1 MEKCAGRRPVAV
13 DARGADDYK
22 AAGMTTQDIEAFRR
36 ELRGWLA
43 ANMPDDLRAE
53 RVATLDETERVRRLR
68 AWQARLAADRWVGIT
83 WPMEYGGRGASIPE
97 QIAYTEEMARAEAP
111 EVVGSLGIGI
121 AGPPLIAYGTEE
133 QKRRFVRR
141 ILTAEDLWCFGFSE
155 PGAGSDLASLRTSA
169 LLEGDHFVVNG
180 QKVWTTL
187 AHHADWC
194 MLLCRTDPDSK
205 RRQGISCLLVDMK
218 SPGINVRPLRQ
229 MGGQAEFNEMFFE
242 NVRVPRANLLG
253 ELHNGWQ
260 IATAAL
266 QNERGILYVV
276 EMQILLAKAR
286 DLLMRLAREQGAT
299 RAPATRQALADVYL
313 GVETFRHTCQRTL
326 DKLLRMG
333 MPGPEASIIKLHWTE
348 LTQAMPRI
356 GMSILG
362 PKGLLYDTP
371 DPGNDRG
378 NPAQWVQNG
387 FLRAPAASIASGTS
401 EIMRGIIA
409 MQVLGLPRGT

>member
-1 MEKCAGRRPVAV
+1 
-13 DARGADDYK
+13 
-22 AAGMTTQDIEAFRR
+22 MTAQDTEAFRR
-36 ELRGWLA
+36 ELRSWLA
-43 ANMPDDLRAE
+43 ANIPDELRPEHAAQLPEAE
-53 RVATLDETERVRRLR
+53 RVTRLR
-68 AWQARLAADRWVGIT
+68 AWQARLAAARWVGIT
-83 WPMEYGGRGASIPE
+83 WPPEYGGRGASIPE

-111 EVVGSLGIGI
+111 EVIGSLGIGI
-121 AGPPLIAYGTEE
+121 AGPPLIAYGTDE
-133 QKRRFVRR
+133 QKRRFARR
-141 ILTAEDLWCFGFSE
+141 ILTGEDLWCFGFSE
-155 PGAGSDLASLRTSA
+155 PGAGSDLASLRTMA
-169 LLEGDHFVVNG
+169 ILDGDDFVVNG

-194 MLLCRTDPDSK
+194 MLLCRTDPESK

-218 SPGINVRPLRQ
+218 SPGITVRPLRQ
-229 MGGQAEFNEMFFE
+229 IGGQAEFNEVFFE
-242 NVRVPRANLLG
+242 NVRVPRVNLLG

-276 EMQILLAKAR
+276 EMQIVLAKAR
-286 DLLMRLAREQGAT
+286 DQLIRLGRTQGAT
-299 RAPATRQALADVYL
+299 RDPLTRQALADLYL

-362 PKGLLYDTP
+362 VHGLLYHTP
-371 DPGNDRG
+371 APNGDRG
-378 NPAQWVQNG
+378 NPEELMQRG
-387 FLRAPAASIASGTS
+387 FLAAPAASIASGTS

-409 MQVLGLPRGT
+409 MQVLGLPRGN

>member
-1 MEKCAGRRPVAV
+1 MS
-13 DARGADDYK
+13 
-22 AAGMTTQDIEAFRR
+22 TQDLNTFRS
-36 ELRGWLA
+36 ELRAWLA
-43 ANMPDDLRAE
+43 ANIPDDLRPERAARLSEAE
-53 RVATLDETERVRRLR
+53 RVPRLR
-68 AWQARLAADRWVGIT
+68 AWQAQLAAARWVGIT
-83 WPMEYGGRGASIPE
+83 WPTEFGGRGASIPE
-97 QIAYTEEMARAEAP
+97 QIVYTEEMARAEAP

-121 AGPPLIAYGTEE
+121 AGPPLIAYGTDE
-133 QKRRFVRR
+133 QKRRFAHR

-155 PGAGSDLASLRTSA
+155 PGAGSDLASLRTTA
-169 LLEGDHFVVNG
+169 TLDGDHFIVNG

-187 AHHADWC
+187 AQHADWC
-194 MLLCRTDPDSK
+194 MLLCRTDPESQ

-218 SPGINVRPLRQ
+218 GPGISVRPLRQ
-229 MGGQAEFNEMFFE
+229 MGGQAEFNEVFFE
-242 NVRVPRANLLG
+242 DVRVPRTNLLG

-276 EMQILLAKAR
+276 EMQIVLAKVR
-286 DLLMRLAREQGAT
+286 DMLVRLARERGGT
-299 RAPATRQALADVYL
+299 RNPVTRQALAEVYL

-362 PKGLLYDTP
+362 AQGLRYDTP
-371 DPGNDRG
+371 EPGADPGN
-378 NPAQWVQNG
+378 PEQWVQRA
-387 FLRAPAASIASGTS
+387 FLAAPAASIASGTS

>member
-1 MEKCAGRRPVAV
+1 
-13 DARGADDYK
+13 
-22 AAGMTTQDIEAFRR
+22 MTTQALDAFRN
-36 ELRGWLA
+36 ELRSWLA
-43 ANMPDDLRAE
+43 TNVPDDLRPE
-53 RVATLDETERVRRLR
+53 RVAALDEVERVQRLR
-68 AWQARLAADRWVGIT
+68 AWQAKLAAARWVGIT
-83 WPMEYGGRGASIPE
+83 WPVEYGGRGASIPE
-97 QIAYTEEMARAEAP
+97 QIAYTEEMTRAGAP
-111 EVVGSLGIGI
+111 EVIGSLGIGI

-133 QKRRFVRR
+133 QKQRFARR

-155 PGAGSDLASLRTSA
+155 PSAGSDLASLRTSA
-169 LLEGDHFVVNG
+169 ILDGDHFVVNG

-218 SPGINVRPLRQ
+218 TPGISVRPLRQ

-242 NVRVPRANLLG
+242 DVRVPRANLLG

-276 EMQILLAKAR
+276 EMQILLTKGRDQLIQLAR
-286 DLLMRLAREQGAT
+286 DQGAT
-299 RAPATRQALADVYL
+299 RSPTVRQALADVYL
-313 GVETFRHTCQRTL
+313 GIETFRHTCQRTL

-371 DPGNDRG
+371 APGRNRG
-378 NPAQWVQNG
+378 QADQWLQNA
-387 FLRAPAASIASGTS
+387 FLQAPAASIASGTS

-409 MQVLGLPRGT
+409 MQVLGLPRGG

>member
-1 MEKCAGRRPVAV
+1 MG
-13 DARGADDYK
+13 
-22 AAGMTTQDIEAFRR
+22 TQDLDAFRT
-36 ELRGWLA
+36 ELRTWLA
-43 ANMPDDLRAE
+43 ANIPDALRPEHAAQLPEAE
-53 RVATLDETERVRRLR
+53 RVPRLR
-68 AWQARLAADRWVGIT
+68 HWQAQLAAARWVGIT
-83 WPMEYGGRGASIPE
+83 WPEEYGGRAASIPE
-97 QIAYTEEMARAEAP
+97 QIAYTEEMTRAEAP
-111 EVVGSLGIGI
+111 QVVGSLGIGI

-133 QKRRFVRR
+133 QKRRFTRR
-141 ILTAEDLWCFGFSE
+141 ILSAEDLWCFGFSE
-155 PGAGSDLASLRTSA
+155 PGAGSDLASLRTTA
-169 LLEGDHFVVNG
+169 ILDGDHFVVNG

-194 MLLCRTDPDSK
+194 MLLARTDPDSK
-205 RRQGISCLLVDMK
+205 RRNGISCLLVDMK
-218 SPGINVRPLRQ
+218 SPGVTVRPLRQ

-242 NVRVPRANLLG
+242 DVRVPRANLLG

-276 EMQILLAKAR
+276 EMQILLAKSR
-286 DLLMRLAREQGAT
+286 DMLMKLAREKGA
-299 RAPATRQALADVYL
+299 AADPIKRQALADLYL

-362 PKGLLYDTP
+362 PSGLLYDTP
-371 DPGNDRG
+371 DPGNESG
-378 NPAQWVQNG
+378 NPQQWVQMG
-387 FLRAPAASIASGTS
+387 YLMSPAASIASGTS